1 MEPVFLKLSPLGYG
15 QLGSSVMLG
24 LSIDREPSELAQ
36 NTVANFPTSIE
47 EEEHSVGHLHI
58 FLPGIVALKVETT
71 AGWIET
77 VVVTAEACPGLGLG
91 MLNMEYTLNEKSIL
105 TIKAPTA
112 GPTHRKVSMAVQ
124 TPLLAPMPKDRSDRC
139 QAVVGNNNP
148 CVLRKLERQRWC
160 AFHTDQKV
168 LFHDELLEERK
179 PWHSEVK
186 VAYVYMG
193 NSNEENIEVHN
204 RLQESLALRT
214 IITESLY
221 AGDTDDSHAAFVNT
235 TCENRSNVLAQ
246 LKHARSDGNGRVS
259 ISSQI
264 NRFMDEA
271 KRRQAA
277 PKAPSCFSN
286 KLVVD
291 LDDMRYLEAVNGPDP
306 SVYDLRTRLE
316 DRFSGS
322 VSAYKGGDLPTI
334 HGKSW
339 RELPQW
345 KWTGKQWRTYYE
357 TAGFGDKPP
366 PNEQIVEQM
375 DTVQAIHKQSMRKPL
390 SAYELA
396 LIRRNTGW

>member
-1 MEPVFLKLSPLGYG
+1 MEPVYLKLSPLKYNQPPG
-15 QLGSSVMLG
+15 SVMLG
-24 LSIDREPSELAQ
+24 LSIDREPSIVAQ

-47 EEEHSVGHLHI
+47 EEYQSVGHLRL
-58 FLPGIVALKVETT
+58 FLPGTVSLKVETT

-77 VVVTAEACPGLGLG
+77 VVVTAEACPGLGIG
-91 MLNMEYTLNEKSIL
+91 VVMEYTLSETSIL

-124 TPLLAPMPKDRSDRC
+124 TPLLAPMPEIGSDRC
-139 QAVVGNNNP
+139 QAIVGNDNP
-148 CVLRKLERQRWC
+148 CVLKKLERQRWC

-179 PWHSEVK
+179 PWHDQVT

-193 NSNEENIEVHN
+193 NSNKENIEVHN

-214 IITESLY
+214 IITSSLY
-221 AGDTDDSHAAFVNT
+221 AGDTDDGHAAFVNT
-235 TCENRSNVLAQ
+235 TCENRSNVIAQ
-246 LKHARSDGNGRVS
+246 LKHGGSDGNGRVS

-264 NRFMDEA
+264 DRFMDEA

-286 KLVVD
+286 KLVVN
-291 LDDMRYLEAVNGPDP
+291 LNEMRYLEAVNGPDP
-306 SVYDLRTRLE
+306 SVYDLRTRLD
-316 DRFSGS
+316 DRFGGS
-322 VSAYKGGDLPTI
+322 IHAYKGGDLPTI
-334 HGKSW
+334 YGKSW

-357 TAGFGDKPP
+357 NAEFGDERPT
-366 PNEQIVEQM
+366 NEQIVQQM
-375 DTVQAIHKQSMRKPL
+375 DTVRAIHKQSVRKPL
-390 SAYELA
+390 SAYELK